1 MFKFM
6 TAATGRVVLEKRTLR
21 WSTPRT
27 FNDPF
32 DVQFDL
38 RIDVD
43 RAEVRRLTLQKMWDD
58 LYGPEPGPPANL
70 VGVLMRHMRG
80 RMPAWNL
87 EQLDANMGGSL
98 DESLDGGDAT
108 LPRFQAE
115 AREHLRNSKILCLTT
130 APENVLMWTH
140 YAGQHSGVVLG
151 FRNVPGLDSPW
162 TEARPV
168 NYVDQMPALTDNE
181 ELSDVLAGRANFNT
195 ERVIERLVYSKSSA
209 FAYEQEQRI
218 YSGDGRNAEADFE
231 DLGFHPDE
239 LESVTLGPRMVP
251 ENEAAIIDLV
261 AAGYRTASI
270 RRAVLEPSRF
280 GMTIVPVELSPPSIL

>member
-6 TAATGRVVLEKRTLR
+6 TATTGRIVLEARRLR

-38 RIDVD
+38 RIDID
-43 RAEVRRLTLQKMWDD
+43 RGEVRRLALQKMWDD
-58 LYGPEPGPPANL
+58 LYGPEPVPPANL
-70 VGVLMRHMRG
+70 IGAIIRAMRG
-80 RMPAWNL
+80 RVPAWTL
-87 EQLDANMGGSL
+87 EQLEVNMGGALDDSL
-98 DESLDGGDAT
+98 AGGDAV
-108 LPRFQAE
+108 LARFQAQ

-140 YAGQHSGVVLG
+140 YAGQHTGVVLG

-168 NYVDQMPALTDNE
+168 NYVDQMPVLTDNE
-181 ELSDVLAGRANFNT
+181 ELSDVLAGRANFDAG
-195 ERVIERLVYSKSSA
+195 RVIERLVYTKSNA

-218 YSGDGRNAEADFE
+218 YSGDGRNEQSDFE
-231 DLGFHPDE
+231 DLGFHQDE
-239 LESVTLGPRMVP
+239 LESVTLGPRIQP
-251 ENEAAIIDLV
+251 EDEAAIRGYV
-261 AAGYRTASI
+261 AAGYGEVAI
-270 RRAVLEPSRF
+270 QRAVLEPGRF
-280 GMTIVPVELSPPSIL
+280 GMAIVPA

>member
-6 TAATGRVVLEKRTLR
+6 TAATGRIVLENRRLR

-38 RIDVD
+38 RIDID
-43 RAEVRRLTLQKMWDD
+43 RDEVRRLALQKMWDD
-58 LYGPEPGPPANL
+58 LYGPEPEPAANL
-70 VGVLMRHMRG
+70 VGVLMRFMRG
-80 RMPAWNL
+80 RIPAWSL
-87 EQLDANMGGSL
+87 EQLEANMGAAL
-98 DESLDGGDAT
+98 DESLDGGSAT
-108 LPRFQAE
+108 LPRFRAE

-130 APENVLMWTH
+130 APENFMMWTH
-140 YAGQHSGVVLG
+140 YAGQHTGVVLG

-168 NYVDQMPALTDNE
+168 NYVDQMPVLTDND
-181 ELSDVLAGRANFNT
+181 ELSDVLAGRANFDAG
-195 ERVIERLVYSKSSA
+195 RVIERLVYTKSNP

-231 DLGFHPDE
+231 DIGFHQDE
-239 LESVTLGPRMVP
+239 LESVTLGPRIHP
-251 ENEAAIIDLV
+251 EDEAAVRGLV
-261 AAGYRTASI
+261 AAGYGEVAM
-270 RRAVLEPSRF
+270 RRAVLEPGRF
-280 GMTIVPVELSPPSIL
+280 GITIVPA